1 MRLFILLY
9 LIITTISRLCK
20 IKFSC
25 QGEVLFH
32 FKGYVLLLIA
42 DFSAIAVCDDWS
54 GIGPLKTWAQWFT
67 SFIFF
72 ERNPDLK
79 IETSINYAYTKK
91 KQKKS
96 QGDHDKEFKLAIR
109 NFFSP
114 SEQG

>member
-91 KQKKS
+91 KKKS

-114 SEQG
+114 SE